1 MPPEKKHW
9 AKPGVQSV
17 DQGIFEHWDRGQLLV
32 VRDLVQSALELVERS
47 GDAPDAAA
55 AIRAAL
61 DEIDGELA
69 K

>member
-1 MPPEKKHW
+1 MSPEKKRW
-9 AKPGVQSV
+9 AKPGVQSI
-17 DQGIFEHWDRGQLLV
+17 DQSIFEHWDREQLLV

-55 AIRAAL
+55 AMRAAL